1 VVGQVESE
9 IISRLLSITINRTIG
24 GIVAIVRC
32 EVIEDTETNDY
43 GYDSVCVRAT
53 CSKCGHETMSFGDS
67 EASVARCLAI
77 MREECPRSE
86 KNYYVEDEV

>member
-1 VVGQVESE
+1 M
-9 IISRLLSITINRTIG
+9 
-24 GIVAIVRC
+24 AIVRC
-32 EVIEDTETNDY
+32 EIIEDTDTNDY

-77 MREECPRSE
+77 MREECPRGE
-86 KNYYVEDEV
+86 KNYYVEDDEYP